1 MAIVGKGIK
10 RRVEA
15 LLTSL
20 ATSWK
25 LDDHGGLTSQD
36 PEVFSTESALVQIL
50 DSSGALTGYEF
61 ESCAKRAIRNAIKC
75 ADPTV
80 ERLEK
85 EFSREADLLTKS
97 INRTFYFS
105 TRLHVSAPAD
115 FWLPVEV
122 FGIRLVLTH
131 DLPPNL
137 SAESYFVS
145 GFGDV
150 DPHEPDGGVFCVGQ
164 VAARSGFAASDI
176 AAEQLA
182 TVLGALNFWLNL
194 HVIGSMKIGKAE
206 VVAPLPSGSQI
217 VLYRE
222 DYSIEKDA
230 FSYYTHVNH
239 RVKSLASSSIR
250 HLAGVNTLI
259 KSLAAR
265 NEDDQR
271 FYRHV
276 FRRYFDCTNEI
287 DSDSQIIGLWTLAE
301 YITFAIGGRSEAIAD
316 RLAVTWSDRDFVSA
330 VCFAA
335 GHRRNMVIHGPVRGV
350 RLREVAEQF
359 RGLVEQF
366 VWRSLATNIEDVAHW
381 KALIELLTDG
391 SDIQQIERA
400 LPLAKMLR
408 DIA

>member
-1 MAIVGKGIK
+1 MGIVGKGMK

-15 LLTSL
+15 LLSSL

-25 LDDHGGLTSQD
+25 LDDHGSLTSQD
-36 PEVFSTESALVQIL
+36 PQVFSTESALVQIL

-61 ESCAKRAIRNAIKC
+61 ESCAKRAIRSAIKSS
-75 ADPTV
+75 DPTV
-80 ERLEK
+80 ARLEK
-85 EFSREADLLTKS
+85 EFSNEADVVTKS
-97 INRTFYFS
+97 VNRTFFFS
-105 TRLHVSAPAD
+105 TRLHVSAPAA
-115 FWLPVEV
+115 FWLPVEILGV
-122 FGIRLVLTH
+122 RLVLSSN
-131 DLPPNL
+131 LPPSF
-137 SAESYFVS
+137 SAEPYFVS
-145 GFGDV
+145 GYGDV
-150 DPHEPDGGVFCVGQ
+150 DPHEPGSGLYCIGQ
-164 VAARSGFAASDI
+164 VSARSGFAASDI

-194 HVIGSMKIGKAE
+194 HVIGAMKIGKAE
-206 VVAPLPSGSQI
+206 VAAPLPSGAQI
-217 VLYRE
+217 VLYGE
-222 DYSIEKDA
+222 DGEIEKGA

-250 HLAGVNTLI
+250 NLAGVRTLVE
-259 KSLAAR
+259 SLAAR
-265 NEDDQR
+265 NADDQN
-271 FYRHV
+271 FYRNV

-287 DSDSQIIGLWTLAE
+287 DSDSQIVGLWTLAE

-381 KALIELLTDG
+381 KALIELLTNGTDL
-391 SDIQQIERA
+391 QQIERA
-400 LPLAKMLR
+400 LPLARTLR
-408 DIA
+408 DVQ